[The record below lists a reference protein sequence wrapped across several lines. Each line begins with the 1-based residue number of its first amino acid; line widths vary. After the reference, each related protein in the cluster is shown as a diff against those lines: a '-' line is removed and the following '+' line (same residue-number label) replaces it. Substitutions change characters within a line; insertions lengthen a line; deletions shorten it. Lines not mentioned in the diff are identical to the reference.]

1 MTADNESVNAIVP
14 LTVTNAKSFGLPTT
28 GGTGSK
34 LFYALGIL
42 AMITAGATTV
52 AVLRKKKHG

>member
-14 LTVTNAKSFGLPTT
+14 LSVTNTKGFDLPKT

-34 LFYALGIL
+34 LFYGLGIL

-52 AVLRKKKHG
+52 AFFRKASKK